1 LKVAAAGPAADFLD
15 WADST
20 FVDRQNLMMD
30 WRETLSVSIDAL
42 RANKLRAMLT
52 SLGVIIGSAS
62 IVLVVTVALTSKKF
76 VISQIEAVGS
86 NVVWAELVRSSEKA
100 QPLSYELT
108 TADMQAVKDT
118 IPGVA
123 KVGGISDLQMSV
135 VAQGVVRPVTLI
147 GVTTGYGEIRNLIV
161 LRGRY
166 FDSLDM
172 ETGSKN
178 CVITPQLAKRLFG
191 LDNPVGRD
199 LHVGELIFTII
210 GVFRERVETFGLSD
224 VQSETVLIPFGLI
237 KSYTGVDTMKVLD
250 VQAATPEDVPKVER
264 RLMAMLLSRHPAGAE
279 YNVQT
284 LTAILKAAKDIS
296 LALTIVLIVIAFI
309 ALLISGIGIMNIM
322 LVTVTERTREI
333 GIRKAIGAARK
344 EIMYQFLTEA
354 FLISGGGAVTGILF
368 GLLVPAVAQMFLPGN
383 LRVPVS
389 PLSVVLAFVVSCST
403 GLFFGYLPANQAA
416 KLQPIE
422 SLRYE

>member
-1 LKVAAAGPAADFLD
+1 
-15 WADST
+15 
-20 FVDRQNLMMD
+20 MMD
-30 WRETLSVSIDAL
+30 LKETLSVSIDAL

-76 VISQIEAVGS
+76 VISKIEAVGS

-108 TADMQAVKDT
+108 LDDMEAAKNS
-118 IPGVA
+118 IPEIVQVA
-123 KVGGISDLQMSV
+123 GTTDIQMTV
-135 VAQGVVRPVTLI
+135 VAQGMVRPVTLI
-147 GVTTGYGEIRNLIV
+147 GVTSGYREIRRLVV

-166 FDSLDM
+166 LDALDL
-172 ETGSKN
+172 EARSKT
-178 CVITPQLAKRLFG
+178 CVITPQLAKKLFG
-191 LDNPVGRD
+191 QDNPVGRD

-210 GVFRERVETFGLSD
+210 GVFNERVETFGLSD
-224 VQSETVLIPFGLI
+224 IQSETVLIPFGLI
-237 KSYTGVDTMKVLD
+237 KYYTGVNTLKVLD
-250 VQAATPEDVPKVER
+250 AQAATPEDVPSVQR
-264 RLMAMLLSRHPAGAE
+264 RLTELLQSRHPSNAE
-279 YNVQT
+279 YHVQT
-284 LTAILKAAKDIS
+284 LAAILTAARDIS

-354 FLISGGGAVTGILF
+354 ILISGGGAVLGILI
-368 GLLVPAVAQMFLPGN
+368 GLLVPAVAQLFLPGN

>member
-1 LKVAAAGPAADFLD
+1 MGTVI
-15 WADST
+15 
-20 FVDRQNLMMD
+20 RMMD
-30 WRETLSVSIDAL
+30 LRETLSVSVDAL
-42 RANKLRAMLT
+42 RANKMRAVLT

-62 IVLVVTVALTSKKF
+62 IVLVVTVALTSRKF

-86 NVVWAELVRSSEKA
+86 NLVWAELIRTSEKA

-108 TADMQAVKDT
+108 PDDMAAAQEA
-118 IPGVA
+118 IPDVA
-123 KVGGISDLQMSV
+123 QVAGISDMQTSV
-135 VAQGVVRPVTLI
+135 VAHGVVRAVTLI
-147 GVTTGYGEIRNLIV
+147 GVTSGYKEIRRLLV

-166 FDSLDM
+166 LDSLDM
-172 ETGSKN
+172 EARSKN
-178 CVITPQLAKRLFG
+178 CVITPTLAKKLFG
-191 LDNPVGRD
+191 ADNPLGR
-199 LHVGELIFTII
+199 ELTAGGMTFTVI
-210 GVFRERVETFGLSD
+210 GVFKERVETFGLSD
-224 VQSETVLIPFGLI
+224 IQSESVIVPFGLM
-237 KSYTGVDTMKVLD
+237 KYFTGLNTLKVLD
-250 VQAATPEDVPKVER
+250 VQAATSDDVPNVER
-264 RLMAMLLSRHPAGAE
+264 ELTQLLNSRHPAAAE

-284 LTAILKAAKDIS
+284 LTAILKAARDIS

-333 GIRKAIGAARK
+333 GIRKAIGAARR

-354 FLISGGGAVTGILF
+354 ILISGGGAVVGILL
-368 GLLVPAVAQMFLPGN
+368 GLLVPAVAQQFMPGN

-389 PLSVVLAFVVSCST
+389 PMSVVLAFVVSCST

>member
-1 LKVAAAGPAADFLD
+1 
-15 WADST
+15 
-20 FVDRQNLMMD
+20 MMD
-30 WRETLSVSIDAL
+30 LKETLSVSIDAL

-62 IVLVVTVALTSKKF
+62 IVLVVTVALTSRKF

-86 NVVWAELVRSSEKA
+86 NYVWAELVRSTEKA

-108 TADMQAVKDT
+108 LEDMQAVRDT
-118 IPGVA
+118 IPAVA
-123 KVGGISDLQMSV
+123 QVAGTSDLQTSV

-147 GVTTGYGEIRNLIV
+147 GVTTGYREIRSLVV

-172 ETGSKN
+172 ETRSKT

-210 GVFRERVETFGLSD
+210 GIFNERVDTFGLSD
-224 VQSETVLIPFGLI
+224 IQTETVLIPFGLI
-237 KSYTGVDTMKVLD
+237 RYYAGVNTLKVLD
-250 VQAATPEDVPKVER
+250 VQATTPEDVPSVQR
-264 RLMAMLLSRHPAGAE
+264 RLTELLHSRHPANAD
-279 YNVQT
+279 YSVRT
-284 LTAILKAAKDIS
+284 LTSILKAAKDIS

-309 ALLISGIGIMNIM
+309 ALLISGVGIMNIM

-354 FLISGGGAVTGILF
+354 F
-368 GLLVPAVAQMFLPGN
+368 
-383 LRVPVS
+383 
-389 PLSVVLAFVVSCST
+389 
-403 GLFFGYLPANQAA
+403 
-416 KLQPIE
+416 
-422 SLRYE
+422 

>member
-1 LKVAAAGPAADFLD
+1 
-15 WADST
+15 
-20 FVDRQNLMMD
+20 
-30 WRETLSVSIDAL
+30 
-42 RANKLRAMLT
+42 
-52 SLGVIIGSAS
+52 
-62 IVLVVTVALTSKKF
+62 
-76 VISQIEAVGS
+76 
-86 NVVWAELVRSSEKA
+86 
-100 QPLSYELT
+100 
-108 TADMQAVKDT
+108 
-118 IPGVA
+118 
-123 KVGGISDLQMSV
+123 
-135 VAQGVVRPVTLI
+135 LI
-147 GVTTGYGEIRNLIV
+147 GVTAGYREIRRLVV

-166 FDSLDM
+166 LDSLDM
-172 ETGSKN
+172 EARSKT

-191 LDNPVGRD
+191 QDNPVGRD

-210 GVFRERVETFGLSD
+210 GVFNERVETFGLSD
-224 VQSETVLIPFGLI
+224 IQTETVLIPFGLI
-237 KSYTGVDTMKVLD
+237 KYYRGVNTLKVLD
-250 VQAATPEDVPKVER
+250 AQAATPEDVPSVQR
-264 RLMAMLLSRHPAGAE
+264 RLAELLANRHPGGAE
-279 YNVQT
+279 YHVQT
-284 LTAILKAAKDIS
+284 LAAILTAAKDIS

-354 FLISGGGAVTGILF
+354 ILISGGGAVLGILI
-368 GLLVPAVAQMFLPGN
+368 GLLVPAIAQIFLPGN

>member
-1 LKVAAAGPAADFLD
+1 
-15 WADST
+15 
-20 FVDRQNLMMD
+20 MMD
-30 WRETLSVSIDAL
+30 LKETLSVSIDAL

-76 VISQIEAVGS
+76 VISKIEAVGS
-86 NVVWAELVRSSEKA
+86 NVVWVELVRSSEKA

-108 TADMQAVKDT
+108 LEDLDAVKNV
-118 IPGVA
+118 IPEAVQAAGT
-123 KVGGISDLQMSV
+123 SDIQMSV

-147 GVTTGYGEIRNLIV
+147 GVTAGYQEIRRLVV

-166 FDSLDM
+166 LDALDM
-172 ETGSKN
+172 ETRSKT

-191 LDNPVGRD
+191 QDNPVGRE

-210 GVFRERVETFGLSD
+210 GVFNERVETFGLSD
-224 VQSETVLIPFGLI
+224 IQTETVLIPFGLI
-237 KSYTGVDTMKVLD
+237 KYYTGLNTLKVLD
-250 VQAATPEDVPKVER
+250 VQAATPESVPRVQRQLSE
-264 RLMAMLLSRHPAGAE
+264 LLQSRHPSSAE
-279 YNVQT
+279 YHVQT
-284 LTAILKAAKDIS
+284 LTSILTAARDIS

-309 ALLISGIGIMNIM
+309 ALVISGIGIMNIM

-354 FLISGGGAVTGILF
+354 FLISGGGAVLGILI

>member
-1 LKVAAAGPAADFLD
+1 
-15 WADST
+15 
-20 FVDRQNLMMD
+20 M
-30 WRETLSVSIDAL
+30 TL
-42 RANKLRAMLT
+42 
-52 SLGVIIGSAS
+52 
-62 IVLVVTVALTSKKF
+62 
-76 VISQIEAVGS
+76 E
-86 NVVWAELVRSSEKA
+86 
-100 QPLSYELT
+100 
-108 TADMQAVKDT
+108 DMQAAKDT

-123 KVGGISDLQMSV
+123 QVAGVSDLQMSV

-147 GVTTGYGEIRNLIV
+147 GVTLGYREIRRLIIV
-161 LRGRY
+161 RGRY
-166 FDSLDM
+166 LDSMDM
-172 ETGSKN
+172 ESRSKM
-178 CVITPQLAKRLFG
+178 CLITPELADRLYG
-191 LDNPVGRD
+191 QDNPVGRD

-210 GVFRERVETFGLSD
+210 GVFKERVETFGLSD
-224 VQSETVLIPFGLI
+224 IQTETVLIPFGLI
-237 KSYTGVDTMKVLD
+237 KYYAGVNTLKVLD
-250 VQAATPEDVPKVER
+250 VQAATPEDVPSVQR
-264 RLMAMLLSRHPAGAE
+264 QLAQLLRSRHPSPAE

-284 LTAILKAAKDIS
+284 LTAILKAARDIS
-296 LALTIVLIVIAFI
+296 MALTIVLIVIAFI

-354 FLISGGGAVTGILF
+354 FLISGGGAVMGILI
-368 GLLVPAVAQMFLPGN
+368 GLLVPVVVQMFLPGN

-389 PLSVVLAFVVSCST
+389 SLSVVLAFVVSCST

>member
-1 LKVAAAGPAADFLD
+1 
-15 WADST
+15 
-20 FVDRQNLMMD
+20 MMD
-30 WRETLSVSIDAL
+30 LRETLSVSIDAL

-62 IVLVVTVALTSKKF
+62 IVLVVTVALTSKRF
-76 VISQIEAVGS
+76 VISKIEAVGS

-108 TADMQAVKDT
+108 LDDMEAARNA
-118 IPGVA
+118 IPEIAQVA
-123 KVGGISDLQMSV
+123 GTTDVQMTV
-135 VAQGVVRPVTLI
+135 VAQGLVRPVTLI
-147 GVTTGYGEIRNLIV
+147 GVTSGYREIRRLVV

-166 FDSLDM
+166 LDSLDM
-172 ETGSKN
+172 ESRSKT

-191 LDNPVGRD
+191 QDNPVGRD

-210 GVFRERVETFGLSD
+210 GVFNERVETFGLSD
-224 VQSETVLIPFGLI
+224 IQSETVLIPFGLI
-237 KSYTGVDTMKVLD
+237 KYYTGVNTLKVLD
-250 VQAATPEDVPKVER
+250 AQATTPEDVPSVQR
-264 RLMAMLLSRHPAGAE
+264 RLAELLQNRHPGGAE
-279 YNVQT
+279 YHVQT
-284 LTAILKAAKDIS
+284 LTAILTAAKDIS

-354 FLISGGGAVTGILF
+354 FLISGGGAVLGILI
-368 GLLVPAVAQMFLPGN
+368 GLLVPVVAQFFLPGN

-389 PLSVVLAFVVSCST
+389 TTSVVMAFVVSCST

>member
-1 LKVAAAGPAADFLD
+1 
-15 WADST
+15 
-20 FVDRQNLMMD
+20 MMD
-30 WRETLSVSIDAL
+30 LKETLSVSIDAL

-76 VISQIEAVGS
+76 VISKIEAVGS

-108 TADMQAVKDT
+108 LDDLDAVKNV
-118 IPGVA
+118 IPEAVQAAGT
-123 KVGGISDLQMSV
+123 SDIQMSV

-147 GVTTGYGEIRNLIV
+147 GVTMGYQEIRRLVV

-166 FDSLDM
+166 LDALDM
-172 ETGSKN
+172 ETRSKT

-191 LDNPVGRD
+191 QDNPVGRE

-210 GVFRERVETFGLSD
+210 GVFNERVETFGLSD
-224 VQSETVLIPFGLI
+224 IQTETVLIPFGLI
-237 KSYTGVDTMKVLD
+237 KYYTGLNTLKVLD
-250 VQAATPEDVPKVER
+250 VQAATPESVPRVQRQLSE
-264 RLMAMLLSRHPAGAE
+264 LLQSRHPSSAE
-279 YNVQT
+279 YHVQT
-284 LTAILKAAKDIS
+284 LTSILTAARDIS

-309 ALLISGIGIMNIM
+309 ALVISGIGIMNIM

-354 FLISGGGAVTGILF
+354 FLISGGGAVLGILI

>member
-1 LKVAAAGPAADFLD
+1 
-15 WADST
+15 
-20 FVDRQNLMMD
+20 MMD
-30 WRETLSVSIDAL
+30 LKETLSVSIDAL

-62 IVLVVTVALTSKKF
+62 IVLVVTVALTSKKY

-86 NVVWAELVRSSEKA
+86 NLLSVELVRTADKA
-100 QPLSYELT
+100 QPLSYEMTLDDMLAVQDSISGV
-108 TADMQAVKDT
+108 TAVA
-118 IPGVA
+118 GV
-123 KVGGISDLQMSV
+123 SDLQMSV

-147 GVTTGYGEIRNLIV
+147 GVTPKYREIRRLVV

-166 FDSLDM
+166 LDSMDM
-172 ETGSKN
+172 ETRSKV
-178 CVITPQLAKRLFG
+178 CLITPKLARRLFG
-191 LDNPVGRD
+191 QDNPVGRD

-210 GVFRERVETFGLSD
+210 GVFNERVETYGLADIQEES
-224 VQSETVLIPFGLI
+224 VLIPFGLV
-237 KSYTGVDTMKVLD
+237 KYYTGTNTLKVLD
-250 VQAATPEDVPKVER
+250 VQAATPEDVSNVER
-264 RLMAMLLSRHPAGAE
+264 QLTVLLHSRHPGNPE
-279 YNVQT
+279 YHVQT

-296 LALTIVLIVIAFI
+296 LALTIVLIIIAFI
-309 ALLISGIGIMNIM
+309 ALLISGVGIMNIM

-333 GIRKAIGAARK
+333 GIRKAIGAVRR

-354 FLISGGGAVTGILF
+354 FLISGGGAVLGILI
-368 GLLVPAVAQMFLPGN
+368 GLLVPAVTQFFLPGN

-389 PLSVVLAFVVSCST
+389 PVGVVLAFVVSCST

>member
-1 LKVAAAGPAADFLD
+1 
-15 WADST
+15 
-20 FVDRQNLMMD
+20 MMD
-30 WRETLSVSIDAL
+30 LRETLSVSIDAL

-86 NVVWAELVRSSEKA
+86 NLVWAELIRSSEKSV
-100 QPLSYELT
+100 PLSYELT
-108 TADMQAVKDT
+108 LDDLQAALDSV
-118 IPGVA
+118 PGVA
-123 KVGGISDLQMSV
+123 KVGGISDLFTSV
-135 VAQGVVRPVTLI
+135 VAQGVVRPVTLM
-147 GVTTGYGEIRNLIV
+147 GVTPGYREIRSLIV

-166 FDSLDM
+166 FDAMDM
-172 ETGSKN
+172 ETRSKM
-178 CVITPQLAKRLFG
+178 CLITPQLAKRLYG
-191 LDNPVGRD
+191 QDNPVGRD

-210 GVFRERVETFGLSD
+210 GVFKERVETFGLSD
-224 VQSETVLIPFGLI
+224 VQAETVLIPFGLI
-237 KSYTGVDTMKVLD
+237 KYYTGVSTLKVLD
-250 VQAATPEDVPKVER
+250 VQATTPEDVPIVKRQLAE
-264 RLMAMLLSRHPAGAE
+264 LLHSRHPENAE
-279 YNVQT
+279 YNVQS
-284 LTAILKAAKDIS
+284 LSAILKAAKDIS
-296 LALTIVLIVIAFI
+296 MALTIVLIVIAFI

-344 EIMYQFLTEA
+344 EIMYQFLIEA
-354 FLISGGGAVTGILF
+354 FLISGGGAVLGILI
-368 GLLVPAVAQMFLPGN
+368 GLLVPAVAQFFLPGN

>member
-1 LKVAAAGPAADFLD
+1 
-15 WADST
+15 
-20 FVDRQNLMMD
+20 MMD
-30 WRETLSVSIDAL
+30 LKETLSVSIDAL

-62 IVLVVTVALTSKKF
+62 IVLVVTVALTSQKF

-86 NVVWAELVRSSEKA
+86 NVVWVELGRSSEKA
-100 QPLSYELT
+100 QPLSYEMT
-108 TADMQAVKDT
+108 MEDMQAVKDT
-118 IPGVA
+118 IPEVTQ
-123 KVGGISDLQMSV
+123 VSGISDLQLSV

-147 GVTTGYGEIRNLIV
+147 GVTPGYKEMRRLLV

-166 FDSLDM
+166 LDSVDM
-172 ETGSKN
+172 ETRSKM

-191 LDNPVGRD
+191 QDNPVGRD
-199 LHVGELIFTII
+199 LHVGELIFPII
-210 GVFRERVETFGLSD
+210 GVFKERVETFGLSD
-224 VQSETVLIPFGLI
+224 IQAESVLIPFGLM
-237 KSYTGVDTMKVLD
+237 KYYTGVSTLKVLD
-250 VQAATPEDVPKVER
+250 VQAATPEDVPSVER
-264 RLMAMLLSRHPAGAE
+264 QVTQLLHSRHPSTAE

-284 LTAILKAAKDIS
+284 LTAILTAARDIS

-309 ALLISGIGIMNIM
+309 ALLISGVGIMNIM

-354 FLISGGGAVTGILF
+354 FLISGGGAVVGILI
-368 GLLVPAVAQMFLPGN
+368 GLLVPVIVQFFLPGN

-389 PLSVVLAFVVSCST
+389 TMSVVLAFVVSCST

>member
-1 LKVAAAGPAADFLD
+1 
-15 WADST
+15 
-20 FVDRQNLMMD
+20 MMD
-30 WRETLSVSIDAL
+30 LRETLSVSIDAL
-42 RANKLRAMLT
+42 RANKLRAALT

-62 IVLVVTVALTSKKF
+62 IVLVVTVALTSRKF

-86 NVVWAELVRSSEKA
+86 NLVWAELIRTSEKA

-108 TADMQAVKDT
+108 LDDMQAVKET
-118 IPGVA
+118 IPGVTQVA
-123 KVGGISDLQMSV
+123 GTTDMQMSV
-135 VAQGVVRPVTLI
+135 VAEGVVRPVTLI
-147 GVTTGYGEIRNLIV
+147 GVTEGYREIRRLIV
-161 LRGRY
+161 VRGRF

-172 ETGSKN
+172 ESRSKT
-178 CVITPQLAKRLFG
+178 CVITPELAKRLFG

-210 GVFRERVETFGLSD
+210 GVFKERVETFGLSD
-224 VQSETVLIPFGLI
+224 IQTETVLIPFGLI
-237 KSYTGVDTMKVLD
+237 KYYAGVDTLKVLD
-250 VQAATPEDVPKVER
+250 VQAATPEDVPRVQRE
-264 RLMAMLLSRHPAGAE
+264 LTELLRSRHPSAAE

-284 LTAILKAAKDIS
+284 LTAILKAARDIS

-354 FLISGGGAVTGILF
+354 FLISGGGAVLGILI
-368 GLLVPAVAQMFLPGN
+368 GLLIPAIVQGFLPGN
-383 LRVPVS
+383 MRVPVS
-389 PLSVVLAFVVSCST
+389 PMSVVLAFVVSCST
-403 GLFFGYLPANQAA
+403 GLFFGYLPASQAA

>member
-1 LKVAAAGPAADFLD
+1 
-15 WADST
+15 
-20 FVDRQNLMMD
+20 MMD
-30 WRETLSVSIDAL
+30 LKETLSVSIDAL

-76 VISQIEAVGS
+76 VISKIEAVGS
-86 NVVWAELVRSSEKA
+86 NVVWAELVRSSEKS

-108 TADMQAVKDT
+108 LDDMEAAKNA
-118 IPGVA
+118 IPQIVEVA
-123 KVGGISDLQMSV
+123 GTTDVQMTV
-135 VAQGVVRPVTLI
+135 VAQGTVRPVTLI
-147 GVTTGYGEIRNLIV
+147 GVTSGYREIRRLV
-161 LRGRY
+161 VFRGRY
-166 FDSLDM
+166 LDALDL
-172 ETGSKN
+172 ESRSKT

-191 LDNPVGRD
+191 QDNPVGRD

-210 GVFRERVETFGLSD
+210 GVFNERVETFGLSD
-224 VQSETVLIPFGLI
+224 IQSETVLIPFGLI
-237 KSYTGVDTMKVLD
+237 KYYAGANTLKVLD
-250 VQAATPEDVPKVER
+250 AQAATPEDVPSVQR
-264 RLMAMLLSRHPAGAE
+264 RLAELLASRHPSGAE

-284 LTAILKAAKDIS
+284 LAAILTAAKEIS

-354 FLISGGGAVTGILF
+354 ILISGGGAVLGILI
-368 GLLVPAVAQMFLPGN
+368 GLLIPAVAQMFLPGN